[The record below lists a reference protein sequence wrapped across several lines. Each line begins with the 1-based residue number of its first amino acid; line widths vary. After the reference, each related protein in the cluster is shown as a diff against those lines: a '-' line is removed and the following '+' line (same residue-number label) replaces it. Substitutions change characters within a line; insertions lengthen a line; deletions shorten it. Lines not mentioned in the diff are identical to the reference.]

1 MRTIITG
8 GYLLTPIT
16 AVRSPIVVVED
27 GCVHSLQHSNS
38 VEIPSGRRLD
48 LPDHVLAPGFIDIH
62 VHGGAGHDVMDADES
77 ALRQFEEHL
86 LRQGVT
92 GYLPT
97 TVTAGRDR
105 TLEALDRLG
114 RHIENGKRSHREMA
128 LGIHLE
134 GPFISH
140 AKRGVHPAQDLVSP
154 SPEGLDSFWTAS
166 RGTLRMLTIAPEL
179 PGAAETIAH
188 AASLGIHSSIGHSD
202 ATYSQ
207 ACAGIRAGA
216 DHATHTFNAMRQ
228 LDHREP
234 GITGAVLTN
243 VHVSADIIA
252 DGIHVHPEVVNL
264 FLRAKGLERA
274 ILITDAISATG
285 MPDGKYALG
294 GLEVDVKQGRCECD
308 GKLAGSVLTMDRAVR
323 NVMQFSE
330 WTLQD
335 SVRLATFNPATLLNV
350 INNRGEIAE
359 GKRADM
365 VVLTPRGEVVNT
377 IVAGELVF

>member
-1 MRTIITG
+1 MRTIITA

-16 AVRSPIVVVED
+16 AVRSPIIVVED
-27 GCVHSLQHSNS
+27 GYVRSLQPSS
-38 VEIPSGRRLD
+38 SLEIPTGQRLD
-48 LPDHVLAPGFIDIH
+48 LPDLVVAPGFIDIH

-77 ALRQFEEHL
+77 ALRKFEEHL
-86 LRQGVT
+86 LRHGVT

-97 TVTAGRDR
+97 TVTAGHDR
-105 TLEALDRLG
+105 TLRALDRLG
-114 RHIENGKRSHREMA
+114 RHIERKRDHHDMA

-134 GPFISH
+134 GPFISR
-140 AKRGVHPAQDLVSP
+140 AKRGVHPAQDLISP
-154 SPEGLDSFWTAS
+154 SPEGLDFFWTAS
-166 RGTLRMLTIAPEL
+166 RGTLRMMTIAPEL

-202 ATYSQ
+202 ATYSE

-228 LDHREP
+228 VHHREP
-234 GITGAVLTN
+234 GITGAVLMN
-243 VHVSADIIA
+243 AHVSADIIA

-264 FLRAKGLERA
+264 FLRAKGRERA

-294 GLEVDVKQGRCECD
+294 ELEVEVKQGSCECD

-323 NVMQFSE
+323 NAMQFSG

-335 SVRLATFNPATLLNV
+335 SVRLATFNPATLVNV

-359 GKRADM
+359 GKRGDM

-377 IVAGELVF
+377 ILAGEPVF